1 MEDSVQ
7 FRLNVRIKTPKT
19 HKLTGKNVWF
29 QLRPVDGE
37 TKRIR
42 DEKFVEFEERIKI
55 EWNWIDERCIICF
68 SLIKSDTQESVW
80 KCPHCEKLAHY
91 DHVVSWI
98 REKHKCPVC
107 RQPVEI

>member
-1 MEDSVQ
+1 MGDSVQ
-7 FRLNVRIKTPKT
+7 FRPNVLVTIPETPNQF
-19 HKLTGKNVWF
+19 GKNVWF
-29 QLRPVDGE
+29 RLRSEEGE

-42 DEKFVEFEERIKI
+42 DEKLVKFEERIQN

-68 SLIKSDTQESVW
+68 SLIKPDMQDSIW
-80 KCPHCEKLAHY
+80 KCPHCGKLAHF
-91 DHVVSWI
+91 DHVASWI

>member
-7 FRLNVRIKTPKT
+7 FRLNVLVKTPETPKIF
-19 HKLTGKNVWF
+19 GKNVWF
-29 QLRPVDGE
+29 RLSLVDIE
-37 TKRIR
+37 TQGIR
-42 DEKFVEFEERIKI
+42 DEKLVKFEERIIK

-68 SLIKSDTQESVW
+68 GLIKLDTQEFIW
-80 KCPHCEKLAHY
+80 KCPHCGKLAHF
-91 DHVVSWI
+91 DHVESWI